1 MASGYIMISWGYGII
16 LVLILVNFNFIILWF
31 DSSPHPPIFGE
42 MEKLP
47 QISGKNWQCPHS
59 PTCCS
64 QIVHRTKTGGII
76 ALHFGAEYAC
86 LPLPV
91 LDEAWRTRT
100 SFISEHRSLH
110 YHSPDGATTEH
121 TQRCYGQWC
130 NSSHLV
136 VVVMPVAASS
146 VQTRRNRR
154 WVCGQSWVRFDSKP
168 SCGSVS
174 WQHFPSQFFI
184 LFIYYAGRQNDITS
198 PLQRQKKHTIN

>member
-1 MASGYIMISWGYGII
+1 MISWGYGII

-31 DSSPHPPIFGE
+31 VRRLISLFLGRWRNCPKFL
-42 MEKLP
+42 EK
-47 QISGKNWQCPHS
+47 IWQCPHS

-64 QIVHRTKTGGII
+64 QIAHHTKTGGII
-76 ALHFGAEYAC
+76 ALHFGAKYAC

-91 LDEAWRTRT
+91 LEEAWQTCT

-110 YHSPDGATTEH
+110 YHLPDGATTEH

-146 VQTRRNRR
+146 VQTRTNRR

-174 WQHFPSQFFI
+174 WPHFSSQFVI

-198 PLQRQKKHTIN
+198 PLQRQKKRTIN